1 MTKCALALLVAGFLI
16 LTDTQ
21 ANAGSPIKVMSFNL
35 RYDAGAGE
43 ATDRENAWVSKSGEH
58 RRDLALRTI
67 ADYDPDLLCVQE
79 ALTNQVEDIQAKFP
93 EYSFYG
99 VGRADGKQEGEYSGV
114 FYRKARFD
122 CRKQG
127 EFWLNEKSDQAGSRF
142 PETCC
147 ARIATWVVL
156 RDRHDDGNEFVLL
169 NTHWDHQIQ
178 AARVFS
184 AKLICKRLAELAEE
198 KPVIVTGDL
207 NAQPDNPAFQLL
219 MESSVTSDIELID
232 SYREARPQVADEE
245 ATYHGFRGGVRGA
258 RIDYVL
264 HSSEFRTM
272 AANIERWHLD
282 QRYPSDHYPVTAM
295 LEFNSE

>member
-1 MTKCALALLVAGFLI
+1 MTKCVLALLIAGFSI
-16 LTDTQ
+16 PTAVRAQ
-21 ANAGSPIKVMSFNL
+21 AGSPIKVMSFNL

-43 ATDRENAWVSKSGEH
+43 ATDRENAWISKSGEH

-79 ALTNQVEDIQAKFP
+79 ALTNQAEDIQAKFS
-93 EYSFYG
+93 EYAFYG
-99 VGRADGKQEGEYSGV
+99 VGRDDGKQEGEYSGI
-114 FYRKARFD
+114 FFRKARFD
-122 CRKQG
+122 CREQG

-156 RDRHDDGNEFVLL
+156 QDRHADGAAFVLL
-169 NTHWDHQIQ
+169 NTHWDHQVQ

-184 AKLICKRLAELAEE
+184 AKLIRKRLAELADG

-207 NAQPDNPAFQLL
+207 NAQPDNPAFQILI
-219 MESSVTSDIELID
+219 EPSDASDVQLID
-232 SYREARPQVADEE
+232 SYREAHPQVADEE
-245 ATYHGFRGGVRGA
+245 ATYHGFRGTVQGA

-264 HSSEFRTM
+264 HSSEFETV
-272 AANIERWHLD
+272 AAGIERWRVD
-282 QRYPSDHYPVTAM
+282 QRYPSDHYPVTAT
-295 LEFNSE
+295 LEFNGE

>member
-1 MTKCALALLVAGFLI
+1 MTKCALVLLVAGFLI
-16 LTDTQ
+16 STGARAQ
-21 ANAGSPIKVMSFNL
+21 AGLPIKVMSFNL

-43 ATDRENAWVSKSGEH
+43 ATDRENAWISKSGEH
-58 RRDLALRTI
+58 RRDLAMYTI

-79 ALTNQVEDIQAKFP
+79 ALTNQAEDIRAKFP
-93 EYSFYG
+93 EYAFYG
-99 VGRADGKQEGEYSGV
+99 VGRDDGKQEGEYSGI
-114 FYRKARFD
+114 FYRKERFD

-156 RDRHDDGNEFVLL
+156 RDRHDGNEFVLL
-169 NTHWDHQIQ
+169 NTHWDHQVQ

-184 AKLICKRLAELAEE
+184 AKLIRKRLAELAEG

-207 NAQPDNPAFQLL
+207 NAQPDNLAFQMLI
-219 MESSVTSDIELID
+219 EPSNASDVQLID
-232 SYREARPQVADEE
+232 SYRKAHSQVADEE
-245 ATYHGFRGGVRGA
+245 ATYHGFRGSVRGA

-264 HSSEFRTM
+264 HSSEFRTKV
-272 AANIERWHLD
+272 AGIERWHLG
-282 QRYPSDHYPVTAM
+282 QRYPSDHYPVTAT
-295 LEFNSE
+295 LEFNGE